1 MLSAIVVSA
10 DKSRKRLAI
19 LDPYNPTGS
28 TMDVNFNTAKTLRW
42 ETDSRRCHVNWAI
55 CDSTWEQEFC
65 RVLDAHPKVHRWVKN
80 QSMGF
85 EVPYQ
90 IAGVPR
96 LYIPDFIVVV
106 DDGRGED
113 DLLQLVCEVK
123 GYRGEDAKE
132 KKNTMETYWVPGINN
147 TGKFGRWGFVEFRD
161 PMVMEN
167 QLSTAT
173 EEEVNQVLDSL
184 LTVEVA

>member
-1 MLSAIVVSA
+1 
-10 DKSRKRLAI
+10 
-19 LDPYNPTGS
+19 
-28 TMDVNFNTAKTLRW
+28 
-42 ETDSRRCHVNWAI
+42 
-55 CDSTWEQEFC
+55 
-65 RVLDAHPKVHRWVKN
+65 
-80 QSMGF
+80 MGF

-90 IAGVPR
+90 MAGVPR
-96 LYIPDFIVVV
+96 RYIPDFIAVV

-167 QLSTAT
+167 QLSTAA

-184 LTVEVA
+184 LTVEVV